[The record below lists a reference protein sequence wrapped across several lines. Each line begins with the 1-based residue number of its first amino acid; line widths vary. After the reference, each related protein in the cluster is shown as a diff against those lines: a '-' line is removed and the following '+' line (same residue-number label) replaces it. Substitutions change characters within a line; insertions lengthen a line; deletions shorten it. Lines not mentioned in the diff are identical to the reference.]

1 MVTDSTA
8 VCNLALSR
16 MGQDLIDSISG
27 TDTLSEKCNLLY
39 TQALEELTVMGP
51 EQGWKFA
58 RRRYHSV
65 ADNAVDITAFAQATA
80 TTTTVTATHT
90 FVAGDQVEIT
100 GTTSYD
106 GTYTILSVSTTVSFV
121 ITATYVADDATGE
134 ARWTSEQYAYR
145 YAIPT
150 SLRIVSVQVG
160 GVELTDWVRE
170 GAYLLT
176 NMESDEIDITYV
188 QSVTTT
194 TLFPPHFTRV
204 LVLMLAIKLHYNITQ
219 DLKAI
224 QLLEYD
230 FDKAMSKAIA
240 MDEREKYVREYS
252 SSWVDAGHSRENLE
266 INGDNG
272 VFVDYVYNTNN

>member
-1 MVTDSTA
+1 MATDSTA
-8 VCNLALSR
+8 ICNMSLSR
-16 MGQDLIDSISG
+16 MGQDLIDGITG
-27 TDTLSEKCNLLY
+27 TDALSEKCSLLY
-39 TQALEELTVMGP
+39 SQALEELLSEGP
-51 EQGWKFA
+51 ELGWKFA

-90 FVAGDQVEIT
+90 FVAGDKVEISD
-100 GTTSYD
+100 TTSYD

-121 ITATYVADDATGE
+121 ITATYVADDATGT
-134 ARWTSEQYAYR
+134 ARWTSEEYEYR

-160 GVELTDWVRE
+160 GLELTDWVRE
-170 GAYLLT
+170 GSYLLT
-176 NMESDEIDITYV
+176 NQESDEIDITYV

-204 LVLMLAIKLHYNITQ
+204 LVLMLAIKLHYNLTQ

-230 FDKAMSKAIA
+230 LDKARSKAFA
-240 MDEREKYVREYS
+240 LDEREKYVKEYS
-252 SSWVDAGHSRENLE
+252 TAWVDAGHTTDT
-266 INGDNG
+266 IK
-272 VFVDYVYNTNN
+272 